1 MYRIDDIGVRIAAA
15 RRRMDMTQGAFA
27 EALGVTPQAVSKWET
42 GSGYPDISMFPDIA
56 RILNITMDALFGAE
70 PPAEQTEA
78 DQASVAG
85 SAEAGGTVD
94 VAEAAAAEVVADA
107 SAADYGSVPPEYIG
121 LGLVAVWGDVVCYSD
136 RSDVEIEGPRV
147 TWGDDSYA
155 DLRSRQVVNHGR
167 QTIILLNR
175 EAAECLAPKQK
186 SKKPKPG
193 DLAQVLPGDLRGIDL
208 DLSGMTNV
216 RIRAAKED
224 AKAWSWFYDSSL
236 DPREN
241 IEVEARD
248 GILHVRTLSR
258 GSRRWG
264 QLRKQKDRLLIWV
277 PDAGIETLAVCVRGI
292 GDIDCGVPSGATRVE
307 ISGAG
312 DCDLTRCEDLEVTIS
327 GAGDVDCDSATS
339 LRAQIRGAGDIDLE
353 EIRGGDIDCRI
364 SGAGDVDIDRGTAGH
379 LQLEASGAGEFDAPD
394 LVVDTASIRISG
406 PSVVKLGRI
415 IGRSEEQIGMLGSLR
430 VRSRGPRD

>member
-1 MYRIDDIGVRIAAA
+1 MYRIDDIGARIAAA
-15 RRRMDMTQGAFA
+15 RRCRNMTQGTFA

-56 RILNITMDALFGAE
+56 RILNITMDALFGAQ
-70 PPAEQTEA
+70 PLTDPAEVDQTPVSGPMEDCDAGAEEA
-78 DQASVAG
+78 VVEEEIAGAATEEYASVP
-85 SAEAGGTVD
+85 SR
-94 VAEAAAAEVVADA
+94 
-107 SAADYGSVPPEYIG
+107 YNG
-121 LGLVAVWGDVVCYSD
+121 LDLIAVWGDVVCYAD

-147 TWGDDSYA
+147 IWGDDSFA

-175 EAAECLAPKQK
+175 EAAQK
-186 SKKPKPG
+186 SEPKRKLKRLKPRE
-193 DLAQVLPGDLRGIDL
+193 LAQVLPGDLQGIDL
-208 DLSGMTNV
+208 DLDGMTNV

-224 AKAWSWFYDSSL
+224 AKAWSWFYDSNL
-236 DPREN
+236 DSREN

-248 GILHVRTLSR
+248 GILHVRTLNR
-258 GSRRWG
+258 GGGRWNY
-264 QLRKQKDRLLIWV
+264 LRKQKDRLLIWV
-277 PDAGIETLAVCVRGI
+277 PAAGIETLAVRVSGA
-292 GDIDCGVPSGATRVE
+292 GDIDCGVASGDTRVE

-327 GAGDVDCDSATS
+327 GAGDVDCDSAAS
-339 LRAQIRGAGDIDLE
+339 LRARIRGAGDVDLK

-364 SGAGDVDIDRGTAGH
+364 TGAGDVDIDGGTAGH
-379 LQLEASGAGEFDAPD
+379 LQLEATGVGEFDAPD
-394 LVVDTASIRISG
+394 LVVETASIRISG

-430 VRSRGPRD
+430 IRRRGPQD